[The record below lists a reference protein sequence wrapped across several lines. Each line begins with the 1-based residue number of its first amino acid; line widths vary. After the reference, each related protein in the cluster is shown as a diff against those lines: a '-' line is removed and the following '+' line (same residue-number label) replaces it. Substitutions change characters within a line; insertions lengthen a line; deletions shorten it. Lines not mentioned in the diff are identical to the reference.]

1 MELEILGKQLDLRTQ
16 APVIYAQCSIDDYL
30 KVVGDKFFEF
40 SIQRRREK
48 FSAYSQ
54 MKEDIVNG
62 TLLPTITLAVAIDKV
77 QSIMDAYKSEST
89 VAMREALLSASP
101 LNILDGLQRTYIL
114 RDLLDS
120 GHRFPKDQTVHLEI
134 RAEPDLRHLI
144 YRIIVLNAGQKP
156 MSMRH
161 QIEILSL
168 SLKDVLEREIPG
180 LELVPEVDGGRRT
193 KARKFAL
200 DRVSSAY
207 HAYIIK
213 SPEIEKQNLVAQRL
227 SEESVLHQEISQ
239 FGEQFLE
246 FIDIFKKYCL
256 IDDVVE
262 MHPQTDDSRIS
273 ALGWLGNE
281 NTINAFFAAVA
292 DFGSDDERK
301 SRINTALNNL
311 GNSILAENSDAPLG
325 LALFQ
330 KIINGFPSRKTNIGY
345 ATRKLILVAFK
356 EFFRDEGRTPLAE
369 IWAREAE

>member
-1 MELEILGKQLDLRTQ
+1 MKLDILGTQYDLRTNT
-16 APVIYAQCSIDDYL
+16 PVIYAQCSIDDYL

-48 FSAYSQ
+48 FSAYTQ
-54 MKEDIVNG
+54 MKDDIVSG
-62 TLLPTITLAVAIDKV
+62 TLLPTITLAVSIDKV
-77 QSIMDAYKSEST
+77 QRVMAAYESGNNDT
-89 VAMREALLSASP
+89 VRDALLAALP

-120 GHRFPKDQTVHLEI
+120 GHKFPANQTVHLEI

-200 DRVSSAY
+200 DRISSAY
-207 HAYIIK
+207 HAFVIK

-239 FGEQFLE
+239 FGDQFLD
-246 FIDIFKKYCL
+246 FINVFKKYCL
-256 IDDVVE
+256 IDDAIE
-262 MHPQTDDSRIS
+262 SCPPKEDGALS
-273 ALGWLGNE
+273 ALSWLGNE
-281 NTINAFFAAVA
+281 NTINAFFAAVS
-292 DFGSDDERK
+292 DFGSNGERR
-301 SRINTALNNL
+301 SRINDALDNL
-311 GNSILAENSDAPLG
+311 RQSILTAQSDVPLG
-325 LALFQ
+325 LDSFQ
-330 KIINGFPSRKTNIGY
+330 KIISGFPSRKTNIGY
-345 ATRKLILVAFK
+345 ATRKLILVVFK
-356 EFFRDEGRTPLAE
+356 EFFRDEGRTQLAD